1 MRRSPGG
8 ELQSGAVDGVVDHR
22 AELMRWD
29 PRRQPTQRD
38 LDVTPLGHIVAPLTH
53 PAIISNPIAI
63 IS

>member
-8 ELQSGAVDGVVDHR
+8 ELQSGAVDGVVHHR
-22 AELMRWD
+22 AEFMRWD

-38 LDVTPLGHIVAPLTH
+38 LDVTPLGHIVAPSTH

>member
-1 MRRSPGG
+1 M
-8 ELQSGAVDGVVDHR
+8 VDHR
-22 AELMRWD
+22 AQLMRWD

-38 LDVTPLGHIVAPLTH
+38 LDVTPLCHIVAPSTH